1 MPKSLRRGRIK
12 HYVGVHAEVG
22 VHIVLSITGELAA
35 DTDATRKRAVMA
47 EVCIYALHV
56 RICFAAL
63 VQIHG
68 EHTST
73 SGAAKG
79 GVEGIVVEHYKIT
92 RVCLQRNVAGYLRW
106 RYPP

>member
-1 MPKSLRRGRIK
+1 MPKSLRGGCIK

-35 DTDATRKRAVMA
+35 DTDSARKSAVMA
-47 EVCIYALHV
+47 EVFIYALHV
-56 RICFAAL
+56 CVRFATL

-73 SGAAKG
+73 SGSTKG
-79 GVEGIVVEHYKIT
+79 GVEGIVVKDYEIA
-92 RVCLQRNVAGYLRW
+92 RFGF
-106 RYPP
+106 